1 MKLTIL
7 LLLIHIRFF
16 MINTKRSY
24 NLKYSKTSISMF
36 FTLYDKTFTNY
47 VYDGTSHIKAYE
59 ITPIIFI
66 ISPKIHF
73 G

>member
-1 MKLTIL
+1 
-7 LLLIHIRFF
+7 
-16 MINTKRSY
+16 
-24 NLKYSKTSISMF
+24 MF